1 MDLNTINQQLAT
13 LKAQAAKINADI
25 NIAPNR
31 EIKRLKTAEYMTLS
45 ANIAELKNNKV
56 LLQAE
61 EKQNIKDN
69 KKNTLKVAN
78 LYFPKEQK
86 VQYFATTSNIVDLMI
101 MLEEVFEAET
111 PAVTSFFSVS
121 EDQLSSIPLSW
132 FELVP
137 EENEHQASTQ

>member
-61 EKQNIKDN
+61 EKQNLKDN